1 METRDLENE
10 RVKRLLGKYKKM
22 VFFSILIIGL
32 SISLTG
38 CTSGK
43 YKTKPDYK
51 ITEQVTQSFMDAYM
65 QGDLNKAMSHVAE
78 DAILSTDSGQ
88 MQGKA
93 TIAEMLQLNID
104 KQNKMEI
111 AEKNKIDNSKMTLII
126 KNNIPLFQLAGVDV
140 IKTKEK
146 FEVQDSKIVR
156 WEIKHLKESVD
167 LIEKMA
173 SGTTGLEAE
182 VKDGQI
188 VVTKVMLKT
197 PAAYEEIKVGD
208 VILSINGTELKDMA
222 HGAEEIPY
230 RLIGEPGS
238 KVQLE
243 IKSGTEIMAVDIKR
257 ININDL

>member
-1 METRDLENE
+1 M
-10 RVKRLLGKYKKM
+10 KRLFRRSKKI

-32 SISLTG
+32 SLSLIG

-51 ITEQVTQSFMDAYM
+51 ITEQVTQSFMEAYR
-65 QGDLNKAMSHVAE
+65 QGDVEKAMAHVSE

-88 MQGKA
+88 MQGKE
-93 TIAEMLQLNID
+93 TIVELLQLNID
-104 KQNKMEI
+104 KQNTMEI
-111 AEKNKIDNSKMTLII
+111 AEKKKIDNSKISLIV
-126 KNNIPLFQLAGVDV
+126 KNKIPLFQLAGVDL

-167 LIEKMA
+167 LIAKIS
-173 SGTTGLEAE
+173 SGTTGLEAG

-208 VILSINGTELKDMA
+208 IILSINGTELKDMA
-222 HGAEEIPY
+222 YGAEEIPY

-238 KVQLE
+238 KVELK
-243 IKSGTEIMAVDIKR
+243 IKSGTEIMTVDLR
-257 ININDL
+257 RVNINDL